1 MDNQYNYYVPDQE
14 SQKNVNN
21 TQSTN
26 TSPKEPKQKHHLK
39 IPKAVAVVCFAI
51 IFGIVGGTAFQA
63 TNIIGNKLFGTG
75 ESKQAAKTTTV
86 DSSSITK
93 TSDTVVSDVS
103 KVVGNVM
110 PSVVSITNMSVQ
122 QVQSFFGGT
131 SQQES
136 ESSGSGIIIGQNE
149 TELLILTNNHVIEGS
164 NTLTVSFIDDTSV
177 EAQIK
182 GVDAN
187 KDLAVIAV
195 STDKIE
201 SATMDVIKV
210 ATLGDSTKIQV
221 GEPAIAIGNAL
232 GYGQSVTTGVISA
245 TERTIEMEGFD
256 TALIQTDAAIN
267 PGNSGGAL
275 VNANGEVI
283 GINTV
288 KVSASAVEGM
298 GYAIPISDASETI
311 TTLMNKETKAKVS
324 EAEKGYIGIKG
335 VDVTE
340 ESSKMYN
347 MPTGVYV
354 SEATEGGGAANA
366 GISKG
371 SIITEFEG
379 VTIDSMATLQE
390 QLQYCAAGT
399 KVKLKIQVP
408 NPDGTYAEQEVD
420 VTLGRQTN

>member
-195 STDKIE
+195 STDKIK